1 MNDWT
6 MHDCKTIRP
15 PAATP
20 PSLPLV
26 LQRDS
31 QGTQGGVTQENSR
44 EHAFGPMCLT
54 NLPPPCHPAG
64 YLARKSV
71 SITDKLLFPNCIF
84 SGILVLMCF
93 SHNHDV

>member
-44 EHAFGPMCLT
+44 ERAFGRSVSPISL
-54 NLPPPCHPAG
+54 LLHPAG

-84 SGILVLMCF
+84 SGILVLLCF
-93 SHNHDV
+93 SHSHDV

>member
-26 LQRDS
+26 LQRES

-44 EHAFGPMCLT
+44 EHAFG
-54 NLPPPCHPAG
+54 
-64 YLARKSV
+64 RSV
-71 SITDKLLFPNCIF
+71 SPISLL
-84 SGILVLMCF
+84 LVIQQATWPENL
-93 SHNHDV
+93 SA